1 MYLAISFL
9 DLVIL
14 VIDSTLCRDL
24 RRELGG
30 F

>member
-30 F
+30 L